1 MSLKEGDGDKEKEE
15 EDHRDGYDNINYS
28 ENKSNETNETDQQGK
43 ILVAKSE
50 DLTSVLRTH
59 MME

>member
-1 MSLKEGDGDKEKEE
+1 MSLKEGDGDKEKE
-15 EDHRDGYDNINYS
+15 DHRDSYDNNNYS

>member
-15 EDHRDGYDNINYS
+15 EDHRDRDDNNNYS
-28 ENKSNETNETDQQGK
+28 ENKSNGTNETAQQGK

-59 MME
+59 MIE